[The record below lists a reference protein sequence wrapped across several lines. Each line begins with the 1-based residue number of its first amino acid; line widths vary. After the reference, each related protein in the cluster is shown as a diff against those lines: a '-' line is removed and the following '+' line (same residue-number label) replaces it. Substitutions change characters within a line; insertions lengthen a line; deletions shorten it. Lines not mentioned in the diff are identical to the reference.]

1 MSIGKL
7 EINILYD
14 FFDLIIPSNEKMPP
28 ASEIISEEEVLK
40 LLSTTDKYDKG
51 LSNLVSF
58 IRKEPTAR
66 VMGGPIVLNEKQ
78 RSDILALMESII
90 PDDFSTL
97 IETVYLLYY
106 SKSEIHEK
114 INWNTE
120 EESEENKMKSFDPSI
135 LKNVSKKT
143 PFWKKI

>member
-28 ASEIISEEEVLK
+28 ASEIITEEEFLK
-40 LLSTTDKYDKG
+40 LLSTTNKYDKG

-78 RSDILALMESII
+78 RADILVLMESII

-114 INWNTE
+114 INWNPE

-143 PFWKKI
+143 PFWKKV

>member
-28 ASEIISEEEVLK
+28 ASEIITEEEFLK
-40 LLSTTDKYDKG
+40 LLSTTNKYDKG

-78 RSDILALMESII
+78 RADILVLMESII

-114 INWNTE
+114 INWNPE

>member
-1 MSIGKL
+1 MSISKL

-14 FFDLIIPSNEKMPP
+14 FFDLIIPSHENMPP
-28 ASEIISEEEVLK
+28 ASEVISEDEFEK
-40 LLSTTDKYDKG
+40 FLSSTNKYDVG

-66 VMGGPIVLNEKQ
+66 VMGGPMVVNEKQ
-78 RSDILALMESII
+78 RADILVFMESII

-143 PFWKKI
+143 PFWKKV

>member
-28 ASEIISEEEVLK
+28 ASEIITEEEFLK

-78 RSDILALMESII
+78 RADILVLMESII

-114 INWNTE
+114 INWNPE

>member
-1 MSIGKL
+1 MIISKL
-7 EINILYD
+7 DVNILYE

-28 ASEIISEEEVLK
+28 ASEIITEEEFLK
-40 LLSTTDKYDKG
+40 LISTTDKYDEG
-51 LSNLVSF
+51 LSNVVSF

-66 VMGGPIVLNEKQ
+66 VMGGPMVVNEKQ
-78 RSDILALMESII
+78 RADILVLMESII

-114 INWNTE
+114 IQTTL
-120 EESEENKMKSFDPSI
+120 F
-135 LKNVSKKT
+135 
-143 PFWKKI
+143 

>member
-1 MSIGKL
+1 MSISKL
-7 EINILYD
+7 DVNILYE

-28 ASEIISEEEVLK
+28 ASEVITEEEFLK
-40 LLSTTDKYDKG
+40 LISTTDKYDEG
-51 LSNLVSF
+51 LSNVVSF

-66 VMGGPIVLNEKQ
+66 VMGGPMVVNEKQ
-78 RSDILALMESII
+78 RADILVLMESII

-114 INWNTE
+114 INWDTRE
-120 EESEENKMKSFDPSI
+120 DSEENKIDPFDPAI
-135 LKNVSKKT
+135 LKNISKKT
-143 PFWKKI
+143 PFWKKV

>member
-1 MSIGKL
+1 MSISKL

-28 ASEIISEEEVLK
+28 ASEIITEEEFLK

-78 RSDILALMESII
+78 RADILVLMESII

-114 INWNTE
+114 INWNPE

-143 PFWKKI
+143 PFWKKV

>member
-1 MSIGKL
+1 MSISKL

-78 RSDILALMESII
+78 RADILVLMESII

-143 PFWKKI
+143 PFWKKV

>member
-1 MSIGKL
+1 MSISKL

-78 RSDILALMESII
+78 RADILALMESII

-143 PFWKKI
+143 PFWKKV

>member
-1 MSIGKL
+1 MSISKL

-114 INWNTE
+114 INWNPE

-143 PFWKKI
+143 PFWKKV

>member
-1 MSIGKL
+1 MSISKL

-28 ASEIISEEEVLK
+28 ASEIITEEEFLK
-40 LLSTTDKYDKG
+40 LLSTTNKYDKG

-78 RSDILALMESII
+78 RADILVLMESII

>member
-1 MSIGKL
+1 MSISKL

-143 PFWKKI
+143 PFWKKV

>member
-1 MSIGKL
+1 MSISKL

-28 ASEIISEEEVLK
+28 ASEIITEEEFLK

-78 RSDILALMESII
+78 RADILVLMESII

-114 INWNTE
+114 INWNPE